1 MELMLWALRLM
12 ELLKK
17 QMFLFFSFFFCKGF
31 LKAFIIHQQKGFRN
45 PIRILRKRSRLKAP
59 SSPMWKRW
67 LVNQYRIPARNSET
81 REGSLSSVSRQLGK
95 GRTQEAKCLMV
106 PVRALGPH
114 PVIRTSRW
122 FLEETRILSVL
133 VLVPAQILLRVTLWL
148 LSIYLTKYLT
158 QTGARHGGRRSVSQ
172 SLSGAESY
180 FLR

>member
-1 MELMLWALRLM
+1 MELMLWALQLM

-17 QMFLFFSFFFCKGF
+17 QMFLFFSFFFLQMF
-31 LKAFIIHQQKGFRN
+31 LKSLYNSPTKGLQKSYKG
-45 PIRILRKRSRLKAP
+45 LRKRSRLKAP

-95 GRTQEAKCLMV
+95 GRTQEAKCLMI

-158 QTGARHGGRRSVSQ
+158 QTGARLGGGRSVSQ
-172 SLSGAESY
+172 SLSGAES
-180 FLR
+180 